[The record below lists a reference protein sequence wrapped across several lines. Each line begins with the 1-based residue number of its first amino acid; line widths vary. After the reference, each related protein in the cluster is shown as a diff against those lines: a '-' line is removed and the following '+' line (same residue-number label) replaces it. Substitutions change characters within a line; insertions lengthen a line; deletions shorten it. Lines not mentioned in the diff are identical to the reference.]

1 MGRHNVIGKSR
12 DYLKDNGIVLNIIH
26 FRKLC
31 LLESFEF
38 EIQKNHSVRVPVQ
51 TFFNRNNSLKIENNQ
66 MSATRT
72 AWAHFQRC
80 DAIELTE
87 FDKIEKQVGFKH

>member
-1 MGRHNVIGKSR
+1 
-12 DYLKDNGIVLNIIH
+12 
-26 FRKLC
+26 
-31 LLESFEF
+31 
-38 EIQKNHSVRVPVQ
+38 
-51 TFFNRNNSLKIENNQ
+51 

>member
-1 MGRHNVIGKSR
+1 MMI
-12 DYLKDNGIVLNIIH
+12 
-26 FRKLC
+26 KLSELF

-51 TFFNRNNSLKIENNQ
+51 TFLNRNNSLKIENNQ

-72 AWAHFQRC
+72 AWDPFPRF
-80 DAIELTE
+80 ELRAE
-87 FDKIEKQVGFKH
+87 S